1 MLTNR
6 LKPVIGFAGFSGS
19 GKTTLLEGVI
29 PLLKQ
34 SGLRVGLLKHSHHNI
49 EPDSPRKDSYRL
61 RYAGS
66 DQLLLATSSRHMLFF
81 EYHDDEDREPELKE
95 CLAQLDLTKLDIVL
109 VEGFRDASLTKI
121 EVHRPSHEKPLLCE
135 HDSDIIAIATDS
147 VSPLSVS
154 NDIPQ
159 LDINSHEAVAGFIKH
174 WLETVTDQSLYLG
187 FGEKDTNHAE

>member
-1 MLTNR
+1 MHTNR
-6 LKPVIGFAGFSGS
+6 LKPVIGFAGYSGS

-81 EYHDDEDREPELKE
+81 EYHDDKDREPELKE
-95 CLAQLDLTKLDIVL
+95 CLAQLDLNKLDIVL
-109 VEGFRDASLTKI
+109 VEGFRDTSLTKI
-121 EVHRPSHEKPLLCE
+121 EVHRPSHQKPLLCE
-135 HDSDIIAIATDS
+135 HDDDIIAIATDS
-147 VSPLSVS
+147 AYPLPVS

-159 LDINSHEAVAGFIKH
+159 IDINSHEAVAGFIKH
-174 WLETVTDQSLYLG
+174 WLNTATDQSRYLG
-187 FGEKDTNHAE
+187 YGKKDANHGE

>member
-29 PLLKQ
+29 PLLKR

-81 EYHDDEDREPELKE
+81 EYHDDEEREPELKE
-95 CLAQLDLTKLDIVL
+95 CLAQLDLNKLDIVL

-121 EVHRPSHEKPLLCE
+121 EVHRPSHGKPLLCE
-135 HDSDIIAIATDS
+135 HDRDIIAIATDS
-147 VSPLSVS
+147 ASPLCVS

-174 WLETVTDQSLYLG
+174 WLETATDLSLYLG
-187 FGEKDTNHAE
+187 FGEKDTNHGG

>member
-1 MLTNR
+1 M

-29 PLLKQ
+29 PLLKR

-95 CLAQLDLTKLDIVL
+95 CLAQLDLNKLDIVL

-135 HDSDIIAIATDS
+135 HDRDIIAIATDS
-147 VSPLSVS
+147 PSPLCVS
-154 NDIPQ
+154 NYIPQ
-159 LDINSHEAVAGFIKH
+159 LDINSHEVVAGFIKH
-174 WLETVTDQSLYLG
+174 WLETATDPSLYLG
-187 FGEKDTNHAE
+187 FGEKNTNHGA